1 MERKAGGGG
10 EERGKGDSEREWAP
24 TRFVLFEYELLPSH
38 PPPPHTPRHPP
49 PPLPPRE
56 CVGVG
61 VGGRR
66 REAGT
71 EGWREGGGGGGVLT
85 PDAVRVFSP
94 EALDRHILTSYVLIL
109 TIILIFFVMIL
120 ARDDI
125 S

>member
-24 TRFVLFEYELLPSH
+24 TRFVLFEYELLPSQ
-38 PPPPHTPRHPP
+38 PP